1 MLGDR
6 WGVGPAD
13 VTASYACDSYVTNPT
28 LTAWRGVTVDAP
40 IATVWAWLIQVRLAP
55 YSYDWLDNLG
65 HRSPRELIGL
75 EDPHVGDRFSSTGG
89 RPLGRVVAVEHRAH
103 LTAQIQ
109 EVDSAVQRGQVL
121 KQNPPG
127 GTTVKAGSTVT
138 LTVSRGNQAQMPN
151 LHGLTETQALVT
163 LQRLGWT
170 GTLHEVFTEVN
181 DPTQVGLIVAQ
192 DVPAGTGFTRDQ
204 TITVTVGRDNTPT
217 STTTTSSPIFET
229 PGFGG
234 N

>member
-65 HRSPRELIGL
+65 HRSPRELVGL
-75 EDPHVGDRFSSTGG
+75 EDPRVGDRFSSTGG

-103 LTAQIQ
+103 LTAQILGTTLTYRLTPATG
-109 EVDSAVQRGQVL
+109 DRTRLVL
-121 KQNPPG
+121 KIVGDLP
-127 GTTVKAGSTVT
+127 
-138 LTVSRGNQAQMPN
+138 RGVAHLLCVGDLVMARRQLLN
-151 LHGLTETQALVT
+151 LK
-163 LQRLGWT
+163 RLA
-170 GTLHEVFTEVN
+170 E
-181 DPTQVGLIVAQ
+181 
-192 DVPAGTGFTRDQ
+192 
-204 TITVTVGRDNTPT
+204 
-217 STTTTSSPIFET
+217 S
-229 PGFGG
+229 
-234 N
+234 